1 MPQTVRSV
9 VFAVIFATLGV
20 AASPASF
27 AQAQQGQQRP
37 LPMPFD
43 MKGTPEEE
51 AACAPDSSRFCK
63 KFEPDAFQVLG
74 CLQANR
80 PKLTQ
85 ACQRV
90 LRNRGV

>member
-1 MPQTVRSV
+1 MPQSARSV
-9 VFAVIFATLGV
+9 VFAVVFAAIFAILG
-20 AASPASF
+20 AASPAF
-27 AQAQQGQQRP
+27 AQQQRFP
-37 LPMPFD
+37 SPFD

-63 KFEPDAFQVLG
+63 KFEPDALQVLG

-80 PKLTQ
+80 PKLT
-85 ACQRV
+85 ASCQKV

>member
-1 MPQTVRSV
+1 MPYKAQSV
-9 VFAVIFATLGV
+9 VFAAIFTTLAVV
-20 AASPASF
+20 AWPAAPAF
-27 AQAQQGQQRP
+27 AQQGQQRFP
-37 LPMPFD
+37 SPFD
-43 MKGTPEEE
+43 MKGTPQEE

-63 KFEPDAFQVLG
+63 KFEPDALQVLG

-80 PKLTQ
+80 QKLNQ